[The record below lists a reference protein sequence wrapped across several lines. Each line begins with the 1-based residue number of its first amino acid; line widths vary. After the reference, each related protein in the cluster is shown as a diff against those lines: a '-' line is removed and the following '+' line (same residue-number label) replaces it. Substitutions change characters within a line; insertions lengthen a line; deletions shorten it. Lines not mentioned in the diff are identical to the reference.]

1 MTVFSFLLLFLFSQT
16 KLTYIGN
23 KSGCPVSEKKRES
36 HGHNHKPHVLH
47 ALSPLLC
54 SKARNAAL
62 LSSFCHQLRAMTS
75 IISPPSNKNVG
86 LPH

>member
-1 MTVFSFLLLFLFSQT
+1 M
-16 KLTYIGN
+16 
-23 KSGCPVSEKKRES
+23 S
-36 HGHNHKPHVLH
+36 HGYDRKPRVLH

-62 LSSFCHQLRAMTS
+62 LSSFSRQLRAMTS
-75 IISPPSNKNVG
+75 ITSPPSNKNVG